1 MAPDRIRELIHAV
14 PFQPFVV
21 ELGSGKCVPVKH
33 PDYVLLS
40 PAGRTLVVHDDEE
53 HMEIIDVFLI
63 TSVTVER
70 ADATKV

>member
-1 MAPDRIRELIHAV
+1 MLPDRIRELIHTV

-21 ELGSGKCVPVKH
+21 ELGSGNCVPVKH

-40 PAGRTLVVHDDEE
+40 PGGRTLIVHNDEQR
-53 HMEIIDVFLI
+53 MEMIDAFLVA
-63 TSVTVER
+63 SVSVEK

>member
-1 MAPDRIRELIHAV
+1 MPPDRIRELIHTV

-21 ELGSGKCVPVKH
+21 ELGSGKCVPVKN

-40 PAGRTLVVHDDEE
+40 PGGRTLIVHNDEQR
-53 HMEIIDVFLI
+53 MEMIDAFLI
-63 TSVTVER
+63 TSVSVEK

>member
-1 MAPDRIRELIHAV
+1 MLPDRIRELIHTV

-40 PAGRTLVVHDDEE
+40 PGGRTLIVHNDEQR
-53 HMEIIDVFLI
+53 MEMIDAFLI
-63 TSVTVER
+63 TSVSVEK